1 MGKPNLSIIRELA
14 KKQNVSLKYISEQ
27 LNISPA
33 ALQNIMRNNGT
44 SLETIGKLAEILDVS
59 VGVFFGEENKSK
71 DILAI
76 LNKAFADDI
85 KRTDDI
91 VQAIDRAKVVFE
103 DMKINDNPE
112 LQKKFVNYQQ
122 EQYTKA
128 LDNQYLFVLMKLNTE
143 DLKKLVTLDY
153 ISKDVFTLIELLKRF
168 AKNPIVKEMA
178 KKSIKNA
185 LKGGL
190 DDTALD

>member
-1 MGKPNLSIIRELA
+1 MVILSILKDLCKEKGITLTKLA
-14 KKQNVSLKYISEQ
+14 TEIGMAQSAISES
-27 LNISPA
+27 IK
-33 ALQNIMRNNGT
+33 RNNLT
-44 SLETIGKLAEILDVS
+44 LANLDKIAKYLNVP
-59 VGVFFGEENKSK
+59 VGLFFGEDNKSEK
-71 DILAI
+71 ILAI